1 VSLQKVGLAQF
12 WVTCNQTSS
21 TNFLEKIFIY
31 EKSIFLSVAILL
43 ASVAFSQSKSANSST
58 YKNALGVKLWDGG
71 GITYKHFFDG
81 QNAGEL
87 VGFLGRQGVRI
98 TGLYEIH
105 KPINSVEG
113 LQWYI
118 GPGAHVGFY
127 NTKFGGGS
135 FIGIDGVLGL
145 DYKLNDAP
153 INLSLDWQPS
163 FEFGTNRGF
172 VGSWGGLGVRY
183 TF

>member
-1 VSLQKVGLAQF
+1 MKKLLYAFVCL
-12 WVTCNQTSS
+12 
-21 TNFLEKIFIY
+21 FII
-31 EKSIFLSVAILL
+31 SA
-43 ASVAFSQSKSANSST
+43 AHGQSRNANSSS
-58 YKNALGVKLWDGG
+58 YKTALGVKVWDGG
-71 GITYKHFFDG
+71 GISFKQFVNG
-81 QNAGEL
+81 NNAVEL
-87 VGFLGRQGVRI
+87 VGYFWNRGTRI

-105 KPINSVEG
+105 APISGTRG

-127 NTKFGGGS
+127 NTKFGDGA
-135 FIGIDGVLGL
+135 FIGVDGVLGL
-145 DYKLNDAP
+145 DYKFSNAP
-153 INLSLDWQPS
+153 INLSIDWQPS